1 MLPSRF
7 FLAIPLVIFL
17 AVVALHPTIAQ
28 DRSPV
33 VERLSKSINSAHLKR
48 IYVPDF
54 PDASGQPSGAGA
66 MFAASFS
73 KLLATKSHKYFVQNR
88 ADAHA
93 FLLQNNLTDYSLTDP
108 AALSKFA
115 AQFQLDAV
123 LFGTAQSTNSD
134 QVVSFSLKDLSG
146 KELYKDSYS
155 EPEKSTIGAL
165 PAGAGASGWPF
176 YFMGMDGISTPK
188 CYFMPNPPYPPEMRN
203 ARISGIVMVSGL
215 ITPEE
220 KVVNARIV
228 KSPDPKFDSNSMN
241 TIGAWRCKP
250 ARDSKGEPVPV
261 RVVFEITFDLY

>member
-1 MLPSRF
+1 MPSRF
-7 FLAIPLVIFL
+7 SLAIPLIALFGT
-17 AVVALHPTIAQ
+17 VAPHPAIAQ
-28 DRSPV
+28 NRSPV
-33 VERLSKSINSAHLKR
+33 VERLSKSINSAHVKR

-108 AALSKFA
+108 ATLSKFA

-123 LFGTAQSTNSD
+123 LFGTAQSTNPD

-155 EPEKSTIGAL
+155 EPEKSTIGSL

-176 YFMGMDGISTPK
+176 YFMGMDGSLCTEVLFHAESPLSCPRLRK
-188 CYFMPNPPYPPEMRN
+188 

-241 TIGAWRCKP
+241 TIGTWRCKP
-250 ARDSKGEPVPV
+250 ARDSKGTPVPV